1 VTDEHTEPLSPSW
14 PREWSQS
21 AAEKRDLAAAN
32 ARIAELETNQNTV
45 RDRADY
51 FQGQHRKTLDETF
64 EVIRERDAANAR
76 AEAAEHKATV
86 AAMHEQLASEDAER
100 VRHEL
105 EELQDNTVP
114 ALESEAED
122 LRARIAKAIAILSE
136 PGMWSDFAARAR
148 KALTDG

>member
-1 VTDEHTEPLSPSW
+1 VIDEYTEPVQVVALSLHEE
-14 PREWSQS
+14 R
-21 AAEKRDLAAAN
+21 LA
-32 ARIAELETNQNTV
+32 
-45 RDRADY
+45 
-51 FQGQHRKTLDETF
+51 
-64 EVIRERDAANAR
+64 AANAR

-122 LRARIAKAIAILSE
+122 LRARIAKAIAILTE

-148 KALTDG
+148 KALSDG